1 MNQIAAS
8 ILILASAVFSS
19 TAMSTNQEATTLFG
33 AAALASGL
41 SGLVAL
47 AAAILPRHRD
57 FSWGARSAW
66 GALDRL
72 NDPIGMTVPPRSI
85 HRGAMSDEGL
95 TVRLPADLK
104 SQLNYLANLRGQD
117 RDQVVQELL
126 RRNLS
131 QSARTSRVA

>member
-8 ILILASAVFSS
+8 ILILASSLFSYTAVN
-19 TAMSTNQEATTLFG
+19 TDQEATTLFG

-41 SGLVAL
+41 VGMVAL

-57 FSWGARSAW
+57 FYWGAYS
-66 GALDRL
+66 GLGTLNRL
-72 NDPIGMTVPPRSI
+72 SDPIGTNLTARG
-85 HRGAMSDEGL
+85 HRGSLSDEGL

-104 SQLNYLANLRGQD
+104 NQLNYLANLRGQD
-117 RDQVVQELL
+117 RDQIVQELL

-131 QSARTSRVA
+131 QSARNSRVA